1 MALELSRLPQPYP
14 RRFVPQNADMGDW
27 AQIEP
32 LLDELERRSPTNG
45 QELEQLLLDFSELAS
60 AIYEEGAVRRIR
72 MTCQTDNEE
81 YKRAFLHFVENIEPK
96 LKPRVHQFRV
106 KYVQTAARKELPQAR
121 YFVFDR
127 STANAVELFRE
138 ENVPLE
144 TEATK
149 LGQQYQTISGAQT
162 VTFEGRE
169 QTLQQMAKY
178 LEETDRTLR
187 QSAWEKAEERRLQD
201 RDALNSLYDKLIG
214 IRQQI
219 AQNAG
224 FANYRDYIFRARERF
239 EYTPE
244 DCFGYHQA
252 VERHI
257 VPLMRHLQ
265 RQRQE
270 KLRVKELRPWDLAVD
285 VENRPPL
292 RPFQSAQELI
302 DGCQQIFA
310 RLDSELAEQFR
321 QMAELNLF
329 DLESRKGKAPG
340 GYQATLA
347 ERRLPFIFMNA
358 VGRDGDLRTM
368 LHESGHAFHTMATR
382 SDPFWPYRH
391 APTEFAEV
399 ASMSMELL
407 SKPHWTV
414 FYNTEDAQRSA
425 QEHLRGIVTLLAW
438 VATID
443 AFQHWVYTH
452 PKHTVSER
460 EAHWLELRRRFGGI
474 ESWAGYEDVQKNFWQ
489 RQLHLYLYPFY
500 YIEYGIAQ
508 LGALQLYARAKKNPQ
523 EALLAYK
530 RALALGGSRS
540 LPELFAAAGLT
551 FDFGETTV
559 RQAAELL
566 RSELLLS

>member
-1 MALELSRLPQPYP
+1 MLDLSRLPKPYP

-32 LLDELERRSPTNG
+32 LLDELERRSPKNG

-81 YKRAFLHFVENIEPK
+81 YKKAFLHFVENIEPK
-96 LKPRVHQFRV
+96 LKPRLHQFRV

-121 YFVFDR
+121 YLVFDR
-127 STANAVELFRE
+127 STVNAVELFRE

-149 LGQQYQTISGAQT
+149 LGQKYQTISGAQT
-162 VTFEGRE
+162 VHFDGRE

-187 QSAWEKAEERRLQD
+187 QSAWEKSEERRLQD
-201 RDALNSLYDKLIG
+201 RDALNALYDELIE

-219 AQNAG
+219 ARNAG
-224 FANYRDYIFRARERF
+224 FANYRDYVFRARERF

-244 DCFGYHQA
+244 DCFRYHQA

-257 VPLMRHLQ
+257 VPLMRQLQ
-265 RQRQE
+265 RERQE
-270 KLRVKELRPWDLAVD
+270 KLGLKELRPWDLSVD
-285 VENRPPL
+285 VEGRPPL
-292 RPFQSAQELI
+292 RPFGNAQQLI
-302 DGCQQIFA
+302 DGCQKIFSQ
-310 RLDSELAEQFR
+310 LDSELAEQFR

-382 SDPFWPYRH
+382 QEHFWPYRH

-407 SKPHWTV
+407 SKPYWTV
-414 FYNTEDAQRSA
+414 FYTEDEAQRSS
-425 QEHLRGIVTLLAW
+425 QEHLRGIVSLLAW

-443 AFQHWVYTH
+443 AFQHWIYTH
-452 PKHTVSER
+452 PRHTVAER
-460 EAHWLELRRRFGGI
+460 EAYWLELRRRFGGI
-474 ESWAGYEDVQKNFWQ
+474 ESWAGYEDAQKNFWQ

-508 LGALQLYARAKKNPQ
+508 LGALQLYARAKSDPR
-523 EALLAYK
+523 EALTAYK
-530 RALALGGSRS
+530 RALALGGSRP
-540 LPELFAAAGLT
+540 LPELFKAAELK
-551 FDFGETTV
+551 FDFGEETV
-559 RQAAELL
+559 KRAAELL
-566 RSELLLS
+566 RAELLMS

>member
-1 MALELSRLPQPYP
+1 VLEFTRLPKSYP
-14 RRFVPQNADMGDW
+14 RRFLPQNADMGDW

-32 LLDELERRSPTNG
+32 LLDNLEHRSLKNA

-60 AIYEEGAVRRIR
+60 AIYEEGAARRIR

-96 LKPRVHQFRV
+96 LKPRLHQFRV
-106 KYVQTAARKELPQAR
+106 KYMQTPTRQALPQAR

-127 STANAVELFRE
+127 NAANAVELFRE

-149 LGQQYQTISGAQT
+149 LGQKYQTISGAQT
-162 VTFEGRE
+162 VNFEGRE

-178 LEETDRTLR
+178 LEETDRKTR
-187 QSAWEKAEERRLQD
+187 QSAWEKSEERRLQD
-201 RDALNSLYDKLIG
+201 RNALNSLYDELIG
-214 IRQQI
+214 IRQKI
-219 AQNAG
+219 AKNAS
-224 FANYRDYIFRARERF
+224 FANYRDYLFRARERF

-244 DCFGYHQA
+244 DCFRYHQA

-257 VPLMRHLQ
+257 VPLWRQLQ
-265 RQRQE
+265 SERRE
-270 KLRVKELRPWDLAVD
+270 KLGLKDLRPWDLSVD
-285 VENRPPL
+285 SESRPPL
-292 RPFQSAQELI
+292 RPFQSVQELV
-302 DGCQQIFA
+302 DGCQKIFT
-310 RLDSELAEQFR
+310 RLDRELSEQFR

-382 SDPFWPYRH
+382 NDPFLPYRH
-391 APTEFAEV
+391 SPTEFAEV

-407 SKPHWTV
+407 SKPYWTV
-414 FYNTEDAQRSA
+414 FYSTDEAQRSA
-425 QEHLRGIVTLLAW
+425 QEHLRGIVAILAW

-443 AFQHWVYTH
+443 AFQHWLYTH
-452 PKHTVSER
+452 PGHRVAER
-460 EAHWLELRRRFGGI
+460 EAYWLELRGRFGGI
-474 ESWAGYEDVQKNFWQ
+474 ESWAGYEEAQRNFWQ

-523 EALLAYK
+523 EALAAYK
-530 RALALGGSRS
+530 RALALGGSRP
-540 LPELFAAAGLT
+540 LPELFVAAGLK
-551 FDFGETTV
+551 FDFGEDTV
-559 RQAAELL
+559 REAAGLL
-566 RSELLLS
+566 RSELL